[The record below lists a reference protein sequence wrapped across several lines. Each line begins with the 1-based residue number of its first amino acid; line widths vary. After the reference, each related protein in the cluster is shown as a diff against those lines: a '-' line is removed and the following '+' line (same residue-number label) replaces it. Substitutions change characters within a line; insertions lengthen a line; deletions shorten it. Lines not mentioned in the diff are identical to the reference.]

1 MKTTELVAR
10 ATNAAT
16 RRCGLLRPLLLVLPL
31 FGAACH
37 NENEV
42 FISRFRVHVHCQ
54 TAEGRAVP
62 GVLVSGGKGSS
73 ARSDSQGNVALA
85 FEGRE
90 GEEVS
95 FRVER
100 LPPGLELADGVD
112 LRRVVLK
119 NYTGE
124 VSRGGISEIQHDIPL
139 RNRLDSY
146 VVMVYADHAGGQ
158 PIFANGAEV
167 ARLNSRGAAV
177 FRHEGKPGE
186 ELVVAIQTG
195 DDPRA
200 SRPDPKTQFQL
211 PETDRLLKFHSDLV
225 IAAVA
230 PKPPKKHS
238 KPAPIG
244 PKKIIWDKL
253 PSLHKQ

>member
-1 MKTTELVAR
+1 MRTKQSLPMS
-10 ATNAAT
+10 TNDT
-16 RRCGLLRPLLLVLPL
+16 NWQRWFLRPLLLAVPL
-31 FGAACH
+31 WVSACH

-42 FISRFRVHVHCQ
+42 FISRFRLHVHCQ
-54 TAEGRAVP
+54 TSEGRAVA
-62 GVLVSGGKGSS
+62 GVLVAGGKGSP
-73 ARSDSQGNVALA
+73 ARSDSQGNAALA

-95 FRVER
+95 IRVER
-100 LPPGLELADGVD
+100 LPPGLELADGADV
-112 LRRVVLK
+112 RRVVLK

-124 VSRGGISEIQHDIPL
+124 VSRDGISELQHDIPL

-146 VVMVYADHAGGQ
+146 VVMVYADQAGGQ
-158 PIFANGAEV
+158 PVFANGAEV

-186 ELVVAIQTG
+186 ELVVGIQTN

-211 PETDRLLKFHSDLV
+211 PETERLLKFHSDLV
-225 IAAVA
+225 INKVA
-230 PKPPKKHS
+230 PVRRKIA
-238 KPAPIG
+238 KPARVVG
-244 PKKIIWDKL
+244 PQKL
-253 PSLHKQ
+253 GWGKLNSSSK